1 MNRQTG
7 TRVPESN
14 LTNGLA
20 RIYQYGTVG
29 VAALLLIGLLHPLTG
44 WEPARLIMTVG
55 VVALLALPIVT
66 SIWVGIRAVLQ
77 RDRHLVLIVLGILV
91 LLVVARLVPLL
102 IS

>member
-44 WEPARLIMTVG
+44 WDPARHIMTAG

-66 SIWVGIRAVLQ
+66 ALWIGVRAALQ
-77 RDRHLVLIVLGILV
+77 RDRHLILIVLGIVV
-91 LLVVARLVPLL
+91 LMAVARLLPLFL
-102 IS
+102 P

>member
-1 MNRQTG
+1 MNQQTG

-29 VAALLLIGLLHPLTG
+29 VATLLLIGLLHPLAG
-44 WEPARLIMTVG
+44 WEPARLIMTIG

-66 SIWVGIRAVLQ
+66 AVWVGIRAAVQ
-77 RDRHLVLIVLGILV
+77 RDRLLVLIVLGILV
-91 LLVVARLVPLL
+91 LLVVARLLPLL